1 MKNKEEKMA
10 SKLMLEFPV
19 LSDDDDKCMS
29 SFDIMEVM
37 CVHQVLD
44 NHSACDDRCRVEFKN
59 GKSITVAVGYG
70 EFKER
75 FNSANSNSSEVAK
88 FPFRNMK
95 NMGNGYFGMDGFKEA
110 VKDAKTDDFKELGK
124 LWTNMKNRKS

>member
-37 CVHQVLD
+37 
-44 NHSACDDRCRVEFKN
+44 
-59 GKSITVAVGYG
+59 
-70 EFKER
+70 
-75 FNSANSNSSEVAK
+75 
-88 FPFRNMK
+88 
-95 NMGNGYFGMDGFKEA
+95 
-110 VKDAKTDDFKELGK
+110 
-124 LWTNMKNRKS
+124 